1 MGGNKPLENGWYHR
15 ATLMLTLEQSGGFLL
30 AASLLTL
37 APGPD
42 NLLVLAIGMSRGR
55 GAGIAFGLGCAA
67 GCLNHTLLA
76 VLGVSALIA
85 ASPLAFMAVKIAG
98 GIYLLWL
105 GIQSIQ
111 SAGPSSP
118 TPDASIAPESL
129 PQLFRMGLIAN
140 AINPKVLLFFLAFLP
155 QFVDST
161 RGQASLQLGLLG
173 VLFTAQAAL
182 IFSLIGW
189 SAGRIGTN
197 ITEHSAITVWLNRA
211 AGFIFVLLGVRLLW
225 A

>member
-1 MGGNKPLENGWYHR
+1 
-15 ATLMLTLEQSGGFLL
+15 MLSLEQSGGFLL
-30 AASLLTL
+30 AASLLTV

-55 GAGIAFGLGCAA
+55 MAGIAFGLGCAA

-85 ASPLAFMAVKIAG
+85 ASPLAFIAVKSAG
-98 GIYLLWL
+98 GLYLLWL

-111 SAGPSSP
+111 SAGPSNA
-118 TPDASIAPESL
+118 TPDAGIVPESL

-173 VLFTAQAAL
+173 LLFTVQAAV
-182 IFSLIGW
+182 IFGLIGW
-189 SAGRIGTN
+189 GAGHISN
-197 ITEHSAITVWLNRA
+197 SITRHSAITVWLNRI
-211 AGFIFVLLGVRLLW
+211 AGLIFVLLGIRLLW
-225 A
+225 V